1 MTISWR
7 IKTTRVWSHH
17 FCKKSPWDWT
27 GFPSQDLTRLQYDS
41 QAVFSSESPAGNL
54 LRSSLGSG
62 QNPTAQE
69 LQLFLAVTW
78 RLPSPSPGRP
88 WPLATWILQHSHLL
102 HHAHGKSLWF
112 SLLGRWRHWEPMSLP
127 LLDILWFGGEDLWG
141 TRFSKIPSPDRIYL
155 SFSQRL
161 CNHNLRF
168 LSRSHCLNLSSYCP
182 LKKHSFQKSPSP
194 ASFLFN
200 SSSIS

>member
-127 LLDILWFGGEDLWG
+127 LLDILCLVE
-141 TRFSKIPSPDRIYL
+141 RI
-155 SFSQRL
+155 
-161 CNHNLRF
+161 CEAHA
-168 LSRSHCLNLSSYCP
+168 
-182 LKKHSFQKSPSP
+182 FQKSLHWTGFIWVLAKGYAITTSDFSP
-194 ASFLFN
+194 DHTALIWAPIVLWRSTVFKSHPVLLPFCLTVLL
-200 SSSIS
+200 